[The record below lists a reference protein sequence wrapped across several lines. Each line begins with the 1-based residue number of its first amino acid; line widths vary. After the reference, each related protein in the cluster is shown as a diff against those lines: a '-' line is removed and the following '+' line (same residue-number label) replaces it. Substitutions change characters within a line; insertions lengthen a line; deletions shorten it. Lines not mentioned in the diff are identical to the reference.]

1 MRDVRMYES
10 DEPDELDDE
19 ASGEAYEAESWRRG
33 EYLAPLVAYLRAHH
47 YIALPI
53 LRDAAARA
61 VASGEEPMLV
71 HGNWLPMMRR
81 GQRVV
86 PPWLVEQCCAVIG
99 RTVEEVMGAEW
110 VRRFGADG
118 RGGME
123 ASPIGSPRIQ
133 RPWRYSSK
141 RPRSASPDA
150 DSGTGTGTDADSGA
164 HNAPAA

>member
-61 VASGEEPMLV
+61 AGGAAVASGAVL
-71 HGNWLPMMRR
+71 R
-81 GQRVV
+81 GH
-86 PPWLVEQCCAVIG
+86 W
-99 RTVEEVMGAEW
+99 
-110 VRRFGADG
+110 ADG
-118 RGGME
+118 R
-123 ASPIGSPRIQ
+123 
-133 RPWRYSSK
+133 
-141 RPRSASPDA
+141 RSD
-150 DSGTGTGTDADSGA
+150 GR
-164 HNAPAA
+164 